1 MTKNLAVCSLLLL
14 LSGFSCTK
22 KDDQA
27 AVSSAGAGS
36 AEVLVSVNGTPALT
50 LKDFK
55 QFIAELTAA
64 DQQMQLMAQLMPDF
78 EEKVFEGAK
87 YRDVVISEWA
97 KHNNVASREEY
108 KKQKAQAVKAAE
120 SMLNQ
125 QMFIKENVPSVTDS
139 EVKKYYDDNKTTDP
153 NLLVKKATKTE
164 PAQYRPFEQI
174 KNPLKEHLMAR
185 KIEETVAKVLPDYE
199 KKYGIVVN
207 RSYFEQKRKELEDA
221 RAQQMKAME
230 EKNKTAKAPAKE
242 LAQHAG
248 TTRKMA

>member
-14 LSGFSCTK
+14 LSGFSCK
-22 KDDQA
+22 KDDQSSS
-27 AVSSAGAGS
+27 SSAAAGS
-36 AEVLVSVNGTPALT
+36 NEVLVTVNGNPVLT

-55 QFIAELTAA
+55 QFVAEATAA

-78 EEKVFEGAK
+78 EEKLFEGAK
-87 YRDVVISEWA
+87 YREIVFSEWA
-97 KHNNVASREEY
+97 KRNNVTSREEY
-108 KKQKAQAVKAAE
+108 KKQKAQAEKAIE
-120 SMLNQ
+120 SVLNQ
-125 QMFIKENVPSVTDS
+125 QMFIKDNVQPVTDS

-185 KIEETVAKVLPDYE
+185 KIEEAVAKMLPDFE
-199 KKYGIVVN
+199 KKYGIAVN
-207 RSYFEQKRKELEDA
+207 RSYFEQTRKEHENA

-248 TTRKMA
+248 TTQKMA